1 MGRYSEYVICL
12 CNYVYEQDS
21 DIWQGSRVI
30 LAKQKCLRS
39 GRTTFEAKPR
49 VKRNTVNSQSPYERL
64 SLAQTTS
71 LTNTWENFP
80 QHNCHYIRQR
90 Q

>member
-12 CNYVYEQDS
+12 FNCVYEQDN

-30 LAKQKCLRS
+30 LAKQKSLLSR
-39 GRTTFEAKPR
+39 RTTFKTKPR
-49 VKRNTVNSQSPYERL
+49 VTLKVNSQIPYERL
-64 SLAQTTS
+64 SLAQTTN
-71 LTNTWENFP
+71 LTNTCENFP
-80 QHNCHYIRQR
+80 QHNCHYFRQR